1 MAGKFYKLYIIS
13 FLLLNNENT
22 YEILIIFN
30 IYIIIVLNYS
40 LLKEPF

>member
-30 IYIIIVLNYS
+30 YLHNYS
-40 LLKEPF
+40 S